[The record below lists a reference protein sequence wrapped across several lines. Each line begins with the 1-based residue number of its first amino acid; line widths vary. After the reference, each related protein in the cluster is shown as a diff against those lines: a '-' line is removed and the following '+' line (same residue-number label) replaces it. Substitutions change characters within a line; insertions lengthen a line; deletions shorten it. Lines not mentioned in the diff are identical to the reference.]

1 MTAQDQAV
9 AALKERL
16 SHTFSD
22 EALLERA
29 LTHASGTTRA
39 TAGGNNERLEFLGD
53 RVLGLVIAHILYE
66 RHDDVPE
73 GELARMF
80 NAMVR
85 RAMCTKVAQR
95 LDIGPALK
103 LAGKGKKRTELTDNI
118 LGDACEALIGAIYL
132 DGGLEAAATF
142 IREHWKDALK
152 QAPEVRKD
160 AKTALQEWAAAHSFA
175 PPAYEI
181 IGQSGPDHAPEFTV
195 QLTVQGR
202 KPETGVAGSRRMA
215 EQNAAEAFLIREKIW
230 K

>member
-85 RAMCTKVAQR
+85 RAMCTKVA
-95 LDIGPALK
+95 
-103 LAGKGKKRTELTDNI
+103 NI

-160 AKTALQEWAAAHSFA
+160 AKTALQEWAAARSFA
-175 PPAYEI
+175 TPAYEI